1 MSRSDKGWGLGHAPH
16 GNLPE
21 RRHLQGVAEAEG
33 ANITPGMRACD
44 ALRDRYVEHLTECL
58 GRRYI
63 TEDEFDARRNAALR
77 AVTEDQLRALI
88 WDLPPL
94 QERSTRRTRAEQ
106 WLRDK
111 SNRVAAHLLVIV
123 AGVCLCGF
131 PLVAMP
137 QSAPDWLKGLI
148 EIPAATVGV
157 VAVAASLVSL
167 IIWLV
172 RDSDG

>member
-1 MSRSDKGWGLGHAPH
+1 MSRRNDDWGLGHAPH

-21 RRHLQGVAEAEG
+21 RRQLQGVAEADG
-33 ANITPGMRACD
+33 ANITPAMRACE
-44 ALRDRYVEHLTECL
+44 AERERYVEHLTECL
-58 GRRYI
+58 GLRYL
-63 TEDEFDARRNAALR
+63 TEDEFEARRDAALG
-77 AVTEDQLRALI
+77 AVTVTQLQELI
-88 WDLPPL
+88 RDLPGPK
-94 QERSTRRTRAEQ
+94 ERSTRRTRTEQ

-157 VAVAASLVSL
+157 VAALASLVSL
-167 IIWLV
+167 IIWLA
-172 RDSDG
+172 RDK

>member
-1 MSRSDKGWGLGHAPH
+1 VSRRDGGWGLGHAPH

-21 RRHLQGVAEAEG
+21 RRQLRGVAEAEG
-33 ANITPGMRACD
+33 ANITQGKRACD

-63 TEDEFDARRNAALR
+63 TEDEFDTRRNTALS
-77 AVTEDQLRALI
+77 AVTEDQLRELI
-88 WDLPPL
+88 YDLPAL
-94 QERSTRRTRAEQ
+94 KERSTRRTRTGQ
-106 WLRDK
+106 WLRNK

-137 QSAPDWLKGLI
+137 QGAPDWLKGLV

-157 VAVAASLVSL
+157 VAAVASLVSL

-172 RDSDG
+172 HED